1 VTLLRT
7 GVGSLPHQD
16 VFDAVDFVIAT
27 SDIPYLPQLPR
38 RHPQESMLVQWGDG
52 MLGAGPRD
60 AGLTVGVAPGTRA
73 EAFVGAAAVL
83 ARIEGDTVKT
93 QVTGPVTLAAALLAG
108 GVSGGPS
115 LIGSVAEQLEVRIDE
130 HLAWIRDESDVS
142 RIILMID
149 EPALAAL
156 GSTDRLPGEAARA
169 LIDMI
174 EAFDVEVGLHCCGD
188 TDWGA
193 VAQLGFDW
201 LSWDV
206 AALAGGFYEGIDAIA
221 AALGAG
227 TRVMWG
233 IVPTTTGPLP
243 DTNVLLGRY
252 GTVVASLVVAGAP
265 YEALA
270 SRALFTPACGLAGMS
285 VNNAEAV
292 ADALRLVVEE
302 VESGW

>member
-1 VTLLRT
+1 MTPKRT
-7 GVGSLPHQD
+7 GVGSLPHED
-16 VFDAVDFVIAT
+16 LFEAAGFVVAT

-38 RHPQESMLVQWGDG
+38 RHPQESMLIQWGDG

-60 AGLTVGVAPGTRA
+60 AGLAAGVAPGRRE

-83 ARIEGDTVKT
+83 ANIEGDTVKT

-108 GVSGGPS
+108 GVAGPG
-115 LIGSVAEQLEVRIDE
+115 LIESVTEQLETRIDE
-130 HLAWIRDESDVS
+130 HLAWIRYESDVS
-142 RIILMID
+142 RILLVID

-156 GSTDRLPGEAARA
+156 GSTGRLPGEAAKA
-169 LIDMI
+169 LIDLV
-174 EAFDVEVGLHCCGD
+174 EAFDVEIGIHCCGD
-188 TDWGA
+188 SDWGA
-193 VAQLGFDW
+193 IAQLGFDW

-206 AALAGGFYEGIDAIA
+206 AALGGGFHHGVDSVA

-227 TRVMWG
+227 CKVMWG
-233 IVPTTTGPLP
+233 IVPTTPGPLP

-252 GTVVASLVVAGAP
+252 GTAMASLVVAGAP

-270 SRALFTPACGLAGMS
+270 SQALFTPACGLAGLS
-285 VNNAEAV
+285 VNDAEAV